1 MGHNKLSAPAFTPM
15 LSRPA
20 NQNSLGQLNVFT
32 QQMLFRN
39 QNDFRNKAPY
49 VTWQEGEECIVLL
62 ILVATEGNP

>member
-1 MGHNKLSAPAFTPM
+1 M